1 METFGTDDIARAVGE
16 VTYLRGLDY
25 FVRGMVRS
33 VEFGSPGRIHGEVS
47 GSLPKPYAVAVKY
60 EFGSDGTLLP
70 LEGHCSCPVGYNCKH
85 TVAVLLAARH
95 VSPGADDGVAG
106 TAREGASR
114 DVRRWW
120 PQTSAAGWTNG
131 PGRSRQDRTTGR
143 PVRRNPAGTICS
155 T

>member
-1 METFGTDDIARAVGE
+1 METFGTDDIERAVGE
-16 VTYLRGLDY
+16 VSYLRGLDY

-47 GSLPKPYAVAVKY
+47 GSRPKPYAVAVEY
-60 EFGSDGTLLP
+60 ESGSDGTLLA

-85 TVAVLLAARH
+85 TAAVLLAARH
-95 VSPGADDGVAG
+95 ISPGRTTVPPEPP
-106 TAREGASR
+106 ARAS
-114 DVRRWW
+114 
-120 PQTSAAGWTNG
+120 PGTSAAGWTNG
-131 PGRSRQDRTTGR
+131 PGQFRQERTTGR